1 MKKLIICS
9 LLVLVA
15 GCATTARQPV
25 QQTKVV
31 TIDKPIPFCPAPI
44 DVAACS
50 NYVDNLTDAD
60 LKDPGKVV
68 QAYKL
73 DMTCLRITDKI
84 LRRILAGYK
93 DTSAMNKDVTR
104 LFNEYGSQYE
114 KALSTVVPLT
124 EPPLTEPTKTPPNP

>member
-15 GCATTARQPV
+15 GCATTRQTIP
-25 QQTKVV
+25 QTKVV

-50 NYVDNLTDAD
+50 NYVDSLTEAD
-60 LKDPGKVV
+60 HKDPGKVA

-84 LRRILAGYK
+84 LRRILTGYK

-114 KALSTVVPLT
+114 KALTAVSKPA
-124 EPPLTEPTKTPPNP
+124 EPTKTPPNP